1 MSGLLDGHF
10 KLVVEILTGLADVF
24 LKHLMNVMVSLS
36 IAEDRKNKKQQEIS
50 FESEKIIK
58 LLDDKLINKNN

>member
-1 MSGLLDGHF
+1 
-10 KLVVEILTGLADVF
+10 
-24 LKHLMNVMVSLS
+24 MNVMVSLS